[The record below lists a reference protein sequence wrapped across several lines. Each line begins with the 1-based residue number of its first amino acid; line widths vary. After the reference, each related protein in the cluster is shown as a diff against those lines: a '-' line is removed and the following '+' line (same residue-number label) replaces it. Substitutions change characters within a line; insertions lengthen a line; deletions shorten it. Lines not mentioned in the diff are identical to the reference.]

1 MRVMGTCT
9 HLGVVLRHVEAAL
22 LHDVG
27 IVGEVHVDVEP
38 LVRRL
43 RRHRP
48 AEGMWQAYVSA
59 RWRRGAGG
67 SCAGVGGPARAPR
80 RFDGMLKNK
89 IRPF

>member
-1 MRVMGTCT
+1 M
-9 HLGVVLRHVEAAL
+9 LRHVEVAL

-38 LVRRL
+38 LVHRL

-59 RWRRGAGG
+59 RWRGELVVR
-67 SCAGVGGPARAPR
+67 ARAWAGR
-80 RFDGMLKNK
+80 RERRDG
-89 IRPF
+89 